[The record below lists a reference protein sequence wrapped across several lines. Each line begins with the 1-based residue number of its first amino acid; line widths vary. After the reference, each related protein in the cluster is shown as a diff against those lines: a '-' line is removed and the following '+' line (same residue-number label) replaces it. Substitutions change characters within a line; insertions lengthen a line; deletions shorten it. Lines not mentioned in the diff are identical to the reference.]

1 MEQRISPSSIA
12 NPEIHPSFQSAWYN
26 MPLPDPEVFFFNF
39 EKKLKNDPS
48 VRQNLVSITSS
59 RVETFYF
66 YFIPN

>member
-1 MEQRISPSSIA
+1 MEQRISSSSIA
-12 NPEIHPSFQSAWYN
+12 NPEIHPSFQAARYS
-26 MPLPDPEVFFFNF
+26 MPLPDREAFFDF